1 MNNEIN
7 SKLQDLAEGP
17 DCISKCVAREALDY
31 DEPIDFFKDLFQ
43 H

>member
-7 SKLQDLAEGP
+7 SNLQELAEGP
-17 DCISKCVAREALDY
+17 DCISKCVAQEALDY
-31 DEPIDFFKDLFQ
+31 EVPVDFFKDLFQ

>member
-7 SKLQDLAEGP
+7 SKLQELAEGP
-17 DCISKCVAREALDY
+17 DCISKCVAQEALDY
-31 DEPIDFFKDLFQ
+31 EVSVDFFKDLLE